1 MIAGND
7 HQPVLVKEVL
17 QGLAIK
23 PNGKYLDL
31 TFGRGGHSAL
41 ILQALNEDGRL
52 IAVDKDPSAV
62 AAASL
67 EPFND
72 ARFSIHH
79 ASFDAMERIVTAADW
94 VGKVD
99 GILLDLGV
107 SSPQLDEADRGFSF
121 MREGPLDMRMNPQVG
136 IDASTWLN
144 QATAEEIAHV
154 LWRYGEE
161 SSSRKIAAAIVEQ
174 RSDHAIT
181 TTTQLAKVIASVSR
195 QSPRGKH
202 PATKSFQA
210 IRIFI
215 NKELEEL
222 ERSLAQCLRVMSVGG
237 RMCVISFHSL
247 EDRIVKRFIQQ
258 ASQGETYPSHLPIK
272 DADIVRHAKRIGS
285 LIRPTENE
293 IKENVRAR
301 SSRLRIMEKIA

>member
-1 MIAGND
+1 MTVD
-7 HQPVLVKEVL
+7 MSHQPVLVKEVL
-17 QGLAIK
+17 EGLAIK

-41 ILQALNEDGRL
+41 ILKALNKDGRL

-62 AAASL
+62 TVANQ

-72 ARFSIHH
+72 ARFTIYH
-79 ASFDAMERIVTAADW
+79 ASFDEVENILTACDW

-107 SSPQLDEADRGFSF
+107 SSPQLDEALRGFSF
-121 MREGPLDMRMNPQVG
+121 MREGPLDMRMNPTEG
-136 IDASTWLN
+136 IDAATWLN
-144 QATAEEIAHV
+144 HATAEEIAYV

-161 SSSRKIAAAIVEQ
+161 KSSRKIAAAIVEY
-174 RSDHAIT
+174 RESCDIT
-181 TTTQLAKVIASVSR
+181 TTTQLADLISSVCKR
-195 QSPRGKH
+195 SPKGKH
-202 PATKSFQA
+202 PATKSFQG

-215 NKELEEL
+215 NKELEQL
-222 ERSLAQCLRVMSVGG
+222 ESSLEQCLRVMSVGG

-247 EDRIVKRFIQQ
+247 EDRIVKRFIRQ

-272 DADIVRHAKRIGS
+272 DSDIVRHARKIGS
-285 LIRPTENE
+285 LIRPTDVE
-293 IKENVRAR
+293 IDENVRAR
-301 SSRLRIMEKIA
+301 SSRLRIMEKLS